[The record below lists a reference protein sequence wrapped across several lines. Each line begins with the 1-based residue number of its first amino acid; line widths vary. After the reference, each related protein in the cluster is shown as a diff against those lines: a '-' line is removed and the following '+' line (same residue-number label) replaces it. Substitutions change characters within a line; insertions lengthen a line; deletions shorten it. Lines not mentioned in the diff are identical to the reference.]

1 MILFISLQSWTTV
14 CPILAVMAVLAMRK
28 EWITRAHAVG
38 TGSDSAVPI
47 VCDLNLNVF
56 QFLQFLPYKKLAIS
70 AHKTCACFG
79 LINIIFLNI
88 LYKYSIPIF
97 FNHMNIYISS
107 TNLPLNWLKTSYQP
121 RKKVVWFIHM

>member
-1 MILFISLQSWTTV
+1 MTLFISLQSWTTV

-56 QFLQFLPYKKLAIS
+56 QLLQFLPYKKLAI
-70 AHKTCACFG
+70 AAFKTCASFG
-79 LINIIFLNI
+79 LINVL
-88 LYKYSIPIF
+88 F
-97 FNHMNIYISS
+97 FKHFV
-107 TNLPLNWLKTSYQP
+107 K
-121 RKKVVWFIHM
+121 

>member
-1 MILFISLQSWTTV
+1 
-14 CPILAVMAVLAMRK
+14 MAVLAMRK

-56 QFLQFLPYKKLAIS
+56 QLLVSPIQ
-70 AHKTCACFG
+70 KTRASVG

-88 LYKYSIPIF
+88 MYKYF
-97 FNHMNIYISS
+97 FNHMTIYFVNKLVSELFKN
-107 TNLPLNWLKTSYQP
+107 TLPTLPLVSSGVYLHVKITDA
-121 RKKVVWFIHM
+121 WFCNEMS

>member
-14 CPILAVMAVLAMRK
+14 CLILAVMAVLAMRK

-56 QFLQFLPYKKLAIS
+56 QFYSFSHTKNLQFRRTKLAL
-70 AHKTCACFG
+70 A
-79 LINIIFLNI
+79 LD
-88 LYKYSIPIF
+88 
-97 FNHMNIYISS
+97 
-107 TNLPLNWLKTSYQP
+107 
-121 RKKVVWFIHM
+121 

>member
-1 MILFISLQSWTTV
+1 
-14 CPILAVMAVLAMRK
+14 MAVLAMRK

-56 QFLQFLPYKKLAIS
+56 QLLVSPIQ
-70 AHKTCACFG
+70 KTRASVG

-88 LYKYSIPIF
+88 MYKYF
-97 FNHMNIYISS
+97 FNHMTIYFVNKLVSELFKN
-107 TNLPLNWLKTSYQP
+107 TLPTP
-121 RKKVVWFIHM
+121 